1 MSEVDQKRTRAFIA
15 ADTTIDRRGD
25 PMPHSQTTSISQQPM
40 KELDSA
46 AYESWFKAE
55 VEAGLR
61 EADDPAI
68 RWYSQEEIEQE
79 SEQQIAAWRS
89 RVQGGAK
96 ID

>member
-1 MSEVDQKRTRAFIA
+1 MPEVDQKRARSFIVT
-15 ADTTIDRRGD
+15 DTTIDHRGD
-25 PMPHSQTTSISQQPM
+25 PMPHSQTNSISKQPVR
-40 KELDSA
+40 ELGSA
-46 AYESWFKAE
+46 AYENWFKVE

-61 EADDPAI
+61 EADDPAT

-79 SEQQIAAWRS
+79 SEQQIAAWRN